1 MSDEPP
7 IPLDPNF
14 RIQLPNFE
22 GPLDLLLYLIQK
34 HELDIVD
41 LPIAFV
47 TEKYVQY
54 ISTMQRLNLDVA
66 GEYLVMAATLAHIKS
81 KTLLPEPPKD
91 PDDPTE
97 EELDP
102 RAELIRRLLE
112 YQKFK
117 NAAEQLGGRGI
128 AGRDVF
134 GRGVHAEEASGPPP
148 LAPVSVFK
156 LIDAFQLIAKRLE
169 KQISLEVTAER
180 ITINERIEEILDE
193 LAQRKRMS
201 FERLFEGVASTY
213 DLVVTFLALLEM
225 AKSRLVRIYQADP
238 DSPIYLEQRVTTVD
252 PSSLEGGHDA
262 VFSMLPALEEADFAG
277 QNAESE
283 LQGGSGASD
292 ADAPSDGEGEDFD
305 VEEWLRGQDDE

>member
-34 HELDIVD
+34 HELDILD

-54 ISTMQRLNLDVA
+54 IGTLQRLNLDVA

-81 KTLLPEPPKD
+81 KGLLPEPPKD
-91 PDDPTE
+91 PDDVAE
-97 EELDP
+97 EDIDP
-102 RAELIRRLLE
+102 RADLIRRLLE

-117 NAAEQLGGRGI
+117 YAAEQLGGRGL

-148 LAPVSVFK
+148 LAPVGVFK
-156 LIDAFQLIAKRLE
+156 LIDAFQAIAKRLD
-169 KQISLEVTAER
+169 KDLSLEVTAER
-180 ITINERIEEILDE
+180 TTINERIEEILDE
-193 LAQRKRMS
+193 LAVRKRMS
-201 FERLFEGVASTY
+201 FEMLFETVASTY

-225 AKSRLVRIYQADP
+225 AKSRLVRIYQSEPEA
-238 DSPIYLEQRVTTVD
+238 PIYLEQRLVPVD
-252 PSSLEGGHDA
+252 GQVDAGAHDP
-262 VFSMLPALEEADFAG
+262 VYSMLPPLEESEIPRQTEAAEAD
-277 QNAESE
+277 ET
-283 LQGGSGASD
+283 SGD
-292 ADAPSDGEGEDFD
+292 EEFD
-305 VEEWLRGQDDE
+305 VEEWLENADDE

>member
-34 HELDIVD
+34 HELEIAN

-47 TEKYVQY
+47 TERYVEY
-54 ISTMQRLNLDVA
+54 IGTMQRLNLDVA

-81 KTLLPEPPKD
+81 KTLLPEPPKGQD
-91 PDDPTE
+91 ELDA

-102 RAELIRRLLE
+102 RAELIKRLFE

-117 NAAEQLGGRGI
+117 AAAETLGGRGV

-134 GRGVHAEEASGPPP
+134 PRGLNAEEASGPPP
-148 LAPVSVFK
+148 LAPISVFK
-156 LIDAFQLIAKRLE
+156 LIDAFQQIAKRLE
-169 KQISLEVTAER
+169 KDFTLEVAAER
-180 ITINERIEEILDE
+180 VTINERIEEILD
-193 LAQRKRMS
+193 LVNVRRRVS
-201 FERLFEGVASTY
+201 FEQLFEHVATTY

-225 AKSRLVRIYQADP
+225 AKSRLLRIYQADP
-238 DSPIYLEQRVTTVD
+238 SEPIYLEQRHTAGD
-252 PSSLEGGHDA
+252 GSMSAGHDP
-262 VFSMLPALEEADFAG
+262 VLSMLPALEANEFPEQTEAD
-277 QNAESE
+277 SE
-283 LQGGSGASD
+283 GGDASD
-292 ADAPSDGEGEDFD
+292 EELD
-305 VEEWLRGQDDE
+305 VDEWARREDDE